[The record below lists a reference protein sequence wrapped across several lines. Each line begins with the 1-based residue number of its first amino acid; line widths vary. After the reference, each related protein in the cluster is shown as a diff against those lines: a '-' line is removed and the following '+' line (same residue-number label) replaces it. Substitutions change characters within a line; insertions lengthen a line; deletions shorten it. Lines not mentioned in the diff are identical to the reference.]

1 MSLSVRTS
9 GLSRRPSSQSGT
21 SGRARGTSASIVGSG
36 YGGSTFGFGD
46 SYGGGFSSASMFGS
60 SSGFGGGSGIS
71 FAGGLGSAYGGALG
85 GGSGALGGGFGSL
98 GSGFGGLGGG
108 FGGLGIGF
116 GGSPGGGPGGILSG
130 NDGGLLSGSEK
141 ETMQNLND
149 RLASYLDKVRAL
161 EEANT
166 ELENKIREWYET
178 RGSGT
183 GDPRS
188 QSDYSKYY
196 PLIEDLRN
204 KIISATIGN
213 AQLILQIDNARLAA
227 EDFRMKYEN
236 ELALRV
242 SVEADTNGLR
252 RVLDELT
259 LARADLEMQIEN
271 LKEELAYLKKN
282 HEEELQTFLAGGP
295 GQVSVEMDAAPGLD
309 LTRLLNDMRAQYE
322 AIAEQNRKD
331 AEAWFVEKSGE
342 LRKEISI
349 NTEQL
354 QSSKSEVTDLRRA
367 VQNLEI
373 ELQSQLATVGR
384 ARAVSFH
391 DFQRKRAIHIR
402 KATGGP
408 PSSLQSPPPF
418 CLCHFPPTVQ
428 KKSLEDSLAEVEGDY
443 CGQLSQVQQLIGS
456 LEEQLLQVRADAERQ
471 NADHQRLLNAKARLE
486 LEIET
491 YRRLLDG
498 EAQGDGFDESL
509 YVTDSKSQTQSID
522 SSKDPTKSRK
532 IKTIVQEVVNGEVVS
547 SQVQEELI

>member
-1 MSLSVRTS
+1 MSVSVPTS
-9 GLSRRPSSQSGT
+9 GLPRRLSSQS
-21 SGRARGTSASIVGSG
+21 RARSTSASIVGSS

-46 SYGGGFSSASMFGS
+46 SYGGGFSTASMFGS

-71 FAGGLGSAYGGALG
+71 LAGGLGAAYGGGLG
-85 GGSGALGGGFGSL
+85 G
-98 GSGFGGLGGG
+98 GFGGLGGG

-116 GGSPGGGPGGILSG
+116 GGSPGGGFGGVLSG

-178 RGSGT
+178 RESGT

-204 KIISATIGN
+204 EIISASIGN

-236 ELALRV
+236 ELALRQ
-242 SVEADTNGLR
+242 SVEADINGLR

-259 LARADLEMQIEN
+259 LAKTDLEMQIEN
-271 LKEELAYLKKN
+271 LTEELAYLKKN
-282 HEEELQTFLAGGP
+282 HEEI
-295 GQVSVEMDAAPGLD
+295 SVEMDAAPAVD
-309 LTRLLNDMRAQYE
+309 LTKLLNNMRAQYE

-331 AEAWFVEKSGE
+331 AEAWFIEKSGE
-342 LRKEISI
+342 LRKEIST

-354 QSSKSEVTDLRRA
+354 RSSKSEVTDLRRA

-373 ELQSQLATVGR
+373 ELQSQLAT
-384 ARAVSFH
+384 
-391 DFQRKRAIHIR
+391 
-402 KATGGP
+402 
-408 PSSLQSPPPF
+408 
-418 CLCHFPPTVQ
+418 
-428 KKSLEDSLAEVEGDY
+428 KKSLEVSLAQVEGDY

-456 LEEQLLQVRADAERQ
+456 LEEQLLQVRADTEHQ
-471 NADHQRLLNAKARLE
+471 DADHQRLLNAKARLE

-498 EAQGDGFDESL
+498 EAQGDGLDETL
-509 YVTDSKSQTQSID
+509 HVTDSKPQTQSVD
-522 SSKDPTKSRK
+522 SSKDQTKSRK

-547 SQVQEELI
+547 SQVQEEL

>member
-9 GLSRRPSSQSGT
+9 GLPRRLSSQSGT
-21 SGRARGTSASIVGSG
+21 SGRARGTSASIVGSS
-36 YGGSTFGFGD
+36 YGGSTLGFGD
-46 SYGGGFSSASMFGS
+46 SYGGGFSAASMLGS
-60 SSGFGGGSGIS
+60 SSG
-71 FAGGLGSAYGGALG
+71 GLGAAYGGALG
-85 GGSGALGGGFGSL
+85 GGSGALGGGFGAL
-98 GSGFGGLGGG
+98 GGGFGGLGGG

-116 GGSPGGGPGGILSG
+116 GGSPGGGSAGILSG

-183 GDPRS
+183 GDPGS

-204 KIISATIGN
+204 EIISASIGN

-227 EDFRMKYEN
+227 EDFRMN
-236 ELALRV
+236 TATWGRAPLPH
-242 SVEADTNGLR
+242 S
-252 RVLDELT
+252 
-259 LARADLEMQIEN
+259 LARCSQ
-271 LKEELAYLKKN
+271 
-282 HEEELQTFLAGGP
+282 ELQSFRAGGP
-295 GQVSVEMDAAPGLD
+295 GEISVEMDAAPAVD
-309 LTRLLNDMRAQYE
+309 LTRLLNNMRAQYE

-331 AEAWFVEKSGE
+331 AEAWFIEKSGE
-342 LRKEISI
+342 LRKEIST

-367 VQNLEI
+367 LQNLEI
-373 ELQSQLATVGR
+373 ELQSQLAT
-384 ARAVSFH
+384 
-391 DFQRKRAIHIR
+391 
-402 KATGGP
+402 
-408 PSSLQSPPPF
+408 
-418 CLCHFPPTVQ
+418 
-428 KKSLEDSLAEVEGDY
+428 KKSLEASLAEVEGDY

-456 LEEQLLQVRADAERQ
+456 LEEQLLQVRADTERQ

-486 LEIET
+486 MEIET

-498 EAQGDGFDESL
+498 EAQGDGFDETL
-509 YVTDSKSQTQSID
+509 YVTESKSQTQSID
-522 SSKDPTKSRK
+522 SSKDPTKSRR

-547 SQVQEELI
+547 SQVQEELM